1 MKYNNETM
9 KLILEELKEQCLK
22 VSNLIDVYDL
32 ENKSEDEKDK
42 LIVDMSV
49 NLSILATRSNLID
62 GYFEE
67 MLEDEPE
74 IEKKEEAV
82 SLN

>member
-9 KLILEELKEQCLK
+9 KLILLELKEQCIK
-22 VSNLIDVYDL
+22 VSTIIDAYDL
-32 ENKSEDEKDK
+32 DNKSAEEKDT

-49 NLSILATRSNLID
+49 NLSILATRSNLIE

-67 MLEDEPE
+67 MLEDELLPTE
-74 IEKKEEAV
+74 NSESV
-82 SLN
+82 Y

>member
-9 KLILEELKEQCLK
+9 KLILQELNEQCLK
-22 VSNLIDVYDL
+22 VSNLIDLYDL
-32 ENKSEDEKDK
+32 ENKSDEQKDA

-49 NLSILATRSNLID
+49 NLSILATRASLID

-67 MLEDEPE
+67 MLEDENVTVGVN
-74 IEKKEEAV
+74 K
-82 SLN
+82 N